1 MTNDNKRQVNNLQL
15 CMRLFHTFLH
25 RSVLCFE
32 NPYAIWPNWTKEPLH
47 DYPFPKTN
55 PARLLIYPLTVRQLF
70 LEMIIKARMN
80 ESD

>member
-47 DYPFPKTN
+47 DYPFPKNQSCTAPN
-55 PARLLIYPLTVRQLF
+55 LPTYCAIVISRNDHQ
-70 LEMIIKARMN
+70 
-80 ESD
+80 S